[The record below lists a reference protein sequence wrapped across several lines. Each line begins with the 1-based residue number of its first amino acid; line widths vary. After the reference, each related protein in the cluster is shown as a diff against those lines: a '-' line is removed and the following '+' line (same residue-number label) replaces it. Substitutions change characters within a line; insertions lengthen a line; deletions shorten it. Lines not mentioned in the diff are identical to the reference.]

1 LDIKSVLKKHEESLL
16 KLPDVTGVGIGEEAG
31 KEVIIV
37 FVKEK
42 SAKSLKEPQPIV
54 PKNLEGYEVRVEAEI
69 RVDQP

>member
-1 LDIKSVLKKHEESLL
+1 MDIKSVLKKHEESLM

-42 SAKSLKEPQPIV
+42 AAKSLKGSQSIV
-54 PKNLEGYEVRVEAEI
+54 PKNLEGYEVKVQVEI
-69 RVDQP
+69 KVDHP

>member
-1 LDIKSVLKKHEESLL
+1 MDIQSVFRKHEASLM

-42 SAKSLKEPQPIV
+42 AAESAKGPQSRI
-54 PKNLEGYEVRVEAEI
+54 PKNLEGYEVKVQVEI
-69 RVDQP
+69 RVE